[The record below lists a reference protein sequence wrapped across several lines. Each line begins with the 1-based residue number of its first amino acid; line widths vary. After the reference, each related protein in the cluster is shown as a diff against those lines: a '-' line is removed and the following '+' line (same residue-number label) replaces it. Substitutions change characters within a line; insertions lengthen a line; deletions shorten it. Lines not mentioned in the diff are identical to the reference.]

1 MLEPKKSKSNSTSD
15 RRNKNSSAVP
25 YLTELWRQI
34 DLSSLRSRLTLVIA
48 AVSALGLS
56 SLAIWTSWK
65 MQRLLIA
72 THKNNLEYIADRFPH
87 DVKIYSQMMVTSKG
101 IQKAIDNVTTDN
113 TLLWVKDSQNQ
124 IIARSI
130 AIQANSQA
138 NSLLLLKNIEP
149 IPELKQV
156 NGRYWLLCVNSLQVD
171 REFSGRVYIAQDI
184 TSEYS
189 MFLEMLRN
197 LMVASLLSLTAMTI
211 AIAWY
216 VQKSLYP
223 LQRLSQLTEKIS
235 ADRLGKEYM
244 QLTNA
249 PTEVK
254 ELAQTFDRMLIRL
267 SEAWD
272 RQRELIA
279 NVSHELR
286 TPLTLVSGYLQSTLR
301 RGNNLTEMQKEAL
314 IIASAEADR
323 TIQLMQDLLDLARA
337 DSGGMHFQMQPLI
350 LNEFILEL
358 ASMAKKYSDR
368 QINLESPSE
377 AIVIKADSNRLRQVL
392 LNLIDNAVKY
402 SPAETPVT
410 VKIARREDSIEISV
424 CDRGVGIPLQQQSRI
439 FERFYR
445 LDESRSRAVGGTG
458 LGLSIVKTLVEGMGG
473 TISVR
478 SQLDRGSTFTVTFP
492 AIEPIR

>member
-1 MLEPKKSKSNSTSD
+1 
-15 RRNKNSSAVP
+15 
-25 YLTELWRQI
+25 
-34 DLSSLRSRLTLVIA
+34 
-48 AVSALGLS
+48 
-56 SLAIWTSWK
+56 
-65 MQRLLIA
+65 
-72 THKNNLEYIADRFPH
+72 
-87 DVKIYSQMMVTSKG
+87 
-101 IQKAIDNVTTDN
+101 
-113 TLLWVKDSQNQ
+113 
-124 IIARSI
+124 
-130 AIQANSQA
+130 
-138 NSLLLLKNIEP
+138 
-149 IPELKQV
+149 
-156 NGRYWLLCVNSLQVD
+156 
-171 REFSGRVYIAQDI
+171 
-184 TSEYS
+184 
-189 MFLEMLRN
+189 
-197 LMVASLLSLTAMTI
+197 
-211 AIAWY
+211 
-216 VQKSLYP
+216 
-223 LQRLSQLTEKIS
+223 
-235 ADRLGKEYM
+235 M

-337 DSGGMHFQMQPLI
+337 DSGGMHFQMQALI

>member
-1 MLEPKKSKSNSTSD
+1 MPEISKFGQ
-15 RRNKNSSAVP
+15 
-25 YLTELWRQI
+25 QI
-34 DLSSLRSRLTLVIA
+34 DLSSLRGRLTLVIA
-48 AVSALGLS
+48 GVSALGLS

-65 MQRLLIA
+65 MQRLLIT
-72 THKNNLEYIADRFPH
+72 THKNNIQYIADRFPH

-113 TLLWVKDSQNQ
+113 TLIWVKDSQNH
-124 IIARSI
+124 IIAQSI
-130 AIQANSQA
+130 AIKANSQA
-138 NSLLLLKNIEP
+138 NSLLFLKNIEP
-149 IPELKQV
+149 IPELQQV
-156 NGRYWLLCVNSLQVD
+156 NGRYWLLCVNSLKVE
-171 REFSGRVYIAQDI
+171 RESLGRVYIAQDI

-197 LMVASLLSLTAMTI
+197 LIIASLLSLTAMTI

-254 ELAQTFDRMLIRL
+254 ELAQTFDRMLVRL
-267 SEAWD
+267 SEAWEH
-272 RQRELIA
+272 QRELIA

-314 IIASAEADR
+314 TIASAEADR

-337 DSGGMHFQMQPLI
+337 DSGGMHFQMQSVI
-350 LNEFILEL
+350 INEFILEVV
-358 ASMAKKYSDR
+358 SMAKKYSDR

-402 SPAETPVT
+402 SPTETPVA
-410 VKIARREDSIEISV
+410 VKIERQEDSVEINV
-424 CDRGVGIPLQQQSRI
+424 CDLGVGIPLQQQTRI

-445 LDESRSRAVGGTG
+445 LDESRSRAIGGTG

-473 TISVR
+473 NISVR
-478 SQLDRGSTFTVTFP
+478 SQLGRGSTFTVTFP
-492 AIEPIR
+492 AIECIR